1 MLVIQ
6 LAHLTNVMFWN
17 TQDEVGA
24 KPGGSLFLVSFL
36 GLFSFHLLEALIL
49 PLSIQSEKLTIE
61 VHKLKK
67 KKTHLTLLT
76 CYLANISI
84 KQKENLNA

>member
-6 LAHLTNVMFWN
+6 LAHLTNMMFWN

-24 KPGGSLFLVSFL
+24 KPGGSLVLVSFL

-49 PLSIQSEKLTIE
+49 PLSIHSEKLTIDRGTQAQE
-61 VHKLKK
+61 EENTPNFVN
-67 KKTHLTLLT
+67 LLFSK
-76 CYLANISI
+76 YLY
-84 KQKENLNA
+84 